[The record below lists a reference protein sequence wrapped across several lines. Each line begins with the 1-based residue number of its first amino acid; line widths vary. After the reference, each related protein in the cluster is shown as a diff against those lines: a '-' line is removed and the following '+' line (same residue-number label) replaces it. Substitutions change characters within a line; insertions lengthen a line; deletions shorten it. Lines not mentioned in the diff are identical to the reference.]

1 MKNSR
6 MEGLWNKN
14 KTMKAKAKILF
25 IGTISWVERLR
36 TIQPEHLEF
45 S

>member
-1 MKNSR
+1 MKVLESIPKMALVKMKNSR

-25 IGTISWVERLR
+25 IGTIS
-36 TIQPEHLEF
+36 
-45 S
+45 